1 MKVIESKSILAKL
14 LATENISV
22 EHQKVPTAAFDVKNR
37 KLILPHWE
45 NMSNSLY
52 DLLLGHEVGHARF
65 TPPEGWHDAVCDE
78 PAKKGFLNVLE
89 DVRIERFIKKQYPG
103 LVKSFYSGYRELFD
117 RDFFGVSDTEVDTLP
132 LIDRINLHY
141 KIGSF
146 LNVQF
151 TDVEKAILKR
161 LEAAET
167 WDEIAALADELYVSA
182 KEEKEQEPEQGGGS
196 SDKEDEQESGDA
208 AGDQESDDDES
219 EEESDDD
226 ESEKEGDDAT
236 DGEPE
241 DTDSE
246 YSMEEDT
253 QKVSVME
260 EYEQSDEPYSI
271 TDEAFRENED
281 QLVDNS
287 DKKTTRYINIPKLN
301 PENFIVSPKT
311 LYGNL
316 EDSFEVSHWSEV
328 SIEEKA
334 NVLYADF
341 KRKNVSIVNNMIQQF
356 ERKRKAS
363 ENLKARVSKTGDL
376 NEDRLWAYKI
386 SEDLFKQSTILP
398 KGKNHGMIMFLD
410 MSGSMV
416 GQLKS
421 TIEQML
427 TLVMFCQKINV
438 PFDVYGFTNTG
449 RASNIDTVKEGDMVI
464 DELNMPHL
472 FSSSFNKL
480 QTVNAFKHL
489 MLLGEYMSNRYGSN
503 MMLKNRNF
511 NLGATPLN
519 STMIVG
525 IEIAKRFRETHKVEI
540 LNTIVLTD
548 GGATDVPSY
557 ATGALSSW
565 GGVERPVDRH
575 VSWSEIPAFK
585 YGSVTIG
592 FDAAHSR
599 YASITASALE
609 LYKQVTGST
618 LINYHLMSRWTE
630 REFVDVYND
639 YYRVDNPKFN
649 YTDTYDVWSKE
660 RKDGM
665 VAVKDPVG
673 FDARFIM
680 KSSKI
685 NIDDEELTVKSNS
698 KGDLLRGFRKFA
710 GNKRGQ
716 RIFVNKFMDL
726 VA

>member
-22 EHQKVPTAAFDVKNR
+22 EHQKVSTAAFDVKNR

-65 TPPEGWHDAVCDE
+65 TPPEGWHDAVSDE

-117 RDFFGVSDTEVDTLP
+117 RDFFGVADTDVDTLP

-151 TDVEKAILKR
+151 TDAEKAILKR

-196 SDKEDEQESGDA
+196 SDEEGEQESGDD
-208 AGDQESDDDES
+208 AGDQEADDQES
-219 EEESDDD
+219 EE
-226 ESEKEGDDAT
+226 EGDDAT

-241 DTDSE
+241 DTDSD

-253 QKVSVME
+253 QEVSVME
-260 EYEQSDEPYSI
+260 EYNESDEPYSI
-271 TDEAFRENED
+271 TDEAFRENEE

-287 DKKTTRYINIPKLN
+287 EKRDTRYINIPKMN
-301 PENFIVSPKT
+301 IEKFIVSPKK

-316 EDSFEVSHWSEV
+316 EDSFNAPYYSASLEDM
-328 SIEEKA
+328 A
-334 NVLYADF
+334 NEMYAEF
-341 KRKNVSIVNNMIQQF
+341 KRKNVSVVNNMIQQF
-356 ERKRKAS
+356 ELKRKAA

-410 MSGSMV
+410 MSGSMAR
-416 GQLKS
+416 QIKS

-438 PFDVYGFTNTG
+438 PFDVYGFTNTNI
-449 RASNIDTVKEGDMVI
+449 SNCSNSNEAEEGDFVVY
-464 DELNMPHL
+464 DLNMPHL
-472 FSSSFNKL
+472 FSSSFTKT
-480 QTVNAFKHL
+480 QTVSAFKHL
-489 MLLGEYMSNRYGSN
+489 LMLGECMNNRGYGSEIS
-503 MMLKNRNF
+503 LRNRDF
-511 NLGATPLN
+511 RLGATPLN
-519 STMIVG
+519 STMLVG
-525 IEIAKRFRETHKVEI
+525 IEIAKRFRATHRVEI

-548 GGATDVPSY
+548 GGATDTPSY
-557 ATGALSSW
+557 MTDRISDWSQ
-565 GGVERPVDRH
+565 ERIYSNVGWNEN
-575 VSWSEIPAFK
+575 VVFK
-585 YGSVTIG
+585 YGSVSIG
-592 FDAAHSR
+592 FEAGHSR
-599 YASITASALE
+599 YTPITAAALE

-639 YYRVDNPKFN
+639 YYRIDNPKFN
-649 YTDTYDVWSKE
+649 YTDSYAVWSKD

-673 FDARFIM
+673 FDTRFIM

-685 NIDDEELTVKSNS
+685 DIEDEELTVKSNS

>member
-1 MKVIESKSILAKL
+1 MKIIESKSILAKL

-22 EHQKVPTAAFDVKNR
+22 EHQKVSTAAFDIKNR
-37 KLILPHWE
+37 KLILPTWE

-117 RDFFGVSDTEVDTLP
+117 RDFFGVADTDVDTLP

-151 TDVEKAILKR
+151 TDAEKAILKR

-167 WDEIAALADELYVSA
+167 WDEIAAIADELYVSA

-196 SDKEDEQESGDA
+196 SNEEDDQDSGDQESGDQEA
-208 AGDQESDDDES
+208 DDQES
-219 EEESDDD
+219 EEEA
-226 ESEKEGDDAT
+226 DDAT

-241 DTDSE
+241 DTDSD

-253 QKVSVME
+253 QQASVME
-260 EYEQSDEPYSI
+260 EYNESNEPYSI

-281 QLVDNS
+281 RLIDNS
-287 DKKTTRYINIPKLN
+287 GTKDTCYINIPKLN
-301 PENFIVSPKT
+301 PEKFITSPKK
-311 LYGNL
+311 LYTNL
-316 EDSFEVSHWSEV
+316 DDSFYNYWSKKSLDEV
-328 SIEEKA
+328 A
-334 NVLYADF
+334 NDLYADF

-356 ERKRKAS
+356 ERKRKAA

-410 MSGSMV
+410 MSGSMAK
-416 GQLKS
+416 QIKS

-427 TLVMFCQKINV
+427 TLVMFCQKINI
-438 PFDVYGFTNTG
+438 PFDVYGFTNTNIA
-449 RASNIDTVKEGDMVI
+449 ASNFNEAETGDLVVY
-464 DELNMPHL
+464 DLNLPHL
-472 FSSSFNKL
+472 FSSSFTKT
-480 QTVNAFKHL
+480 QTVSAFKHL
-489 MLLGEYMSNRYGSN
+489 LMLGECMSKRDLS
-503 MMLKNRNF
+503 LTNRNLS
-511 NLGATPLN
+511 LGATPLN
-519 STMIVG
+519 STMLVG
-525 IEIAKRFRETHKVEI
+525 IEIAKRFRATHNVEI

-548 GGATDVPSY
+548 GGATDTPSY
-557 ATGALSSW
+557 MTDEISEWSQ
-565 GGVERPVDRH
+565 ERLYSNVGWNEN
-575 VSWSEIPAFK
+575 VVLK
-585 YGSVTIG
+585 YGSVSIG
-592 FDAAHSR
+592 FEEGHSR
-599 YASITASALE
+599 HTPITAAALE

-618 LINYHLMSRWTE
+618 LINYHLLSRWTE

-639 YYRVDNPKFN
+639 YYRIDNPKFD
-649 YTDTYDVWSKE
+649 YTDSYDVWSKT

-673 FDARFIM
+673 FDTRFIM

-685 NIDDEELTVKSNS
+685 DIEDEELTVKSNS

>member
-22 EHQKVPTAAFDVKNR
+22 EHQKVSTAAFDVKNR
-37 KLILPHWE
+37 KLILPTWE

-117 RDFFGVSDTEVDTLP
+117 RDFFGVANTEVDTLP

-151 TDVEKAILKR
+151 TDAEKAILKR

-182 KEEKEQEPEQGGGS
+182 KEEKEQEPERGGGS
-196 SDKEDEQESGDA
+196 SDEEDEQESGEGEGEQESGDA
-208 AGDQESDDDES
+208 ADDQESDDDEFG
-219 EEESDDD
+219 E
-226 ESEKEGDDAT
+226 EGDDAT
-236 DGEPE
+236 DG
-241 DTDSE
+241 DISDIDDDFST
-246 YSMEEDT
+246 EEDT
-253 QKVSVME
+253 EQVSVME
-260 EYEQSDEPYSI
+260 EYTQSEEPYSI
-271 TDEAFRENED
+271 TDEAFREKED

-287 DKKTTRYINIPKLN
+287 EKKSTRYINIPKLN
-301 PENFIVSPKT
+301 PDTFIVSSKT

-316 EDSFEVSHWSEV
+316 EDSFQRGWGEV
-328 SIEEKA
+328 SIEDKA
-334 NVLYADF
+334 NEMYADF
-341 KRKNVSIVNNMIQQF
+341 KRKNISIVNNMIQQF

-416 GQLKS
+416 NQIKS

-449 RASNIDTVKEGDMVI
+449 SNSNADTATEGDLVI

-480 QTVNAFKHL
+480 QTVNASKHL
-489 MLLGEYMSNRYGSN
+489 LLLGEFMSNRYGCDMRMS
-503 MMLKNRNF
+503 NRNF

-519 STMIVG
+519 SAMIAG

-557 ATGALSSW
+557 ATGEISSW
-565 GGVERPVDRH
+565 SGTDRPVYRH
-575 VSWSEIPAFK
+575 VSWSENVVFK
-585 YGSVTIG
+585 YGSVSIG
-592 FDAAHSR
+592 YDAPHSR
-599 YASITASALE
+599 YYSMTASALE

-618 LINYHLMSRWTE
+618 LINYHLMQKWTE

-639 YYRVDNPKFN
+639 YYRIDNPKFEYN
-649 YTDTYDVWSKE
+649 NAYDVWSKE
-660 RKDGM
+660 RKDG
-665 VAVKDPVG
+665 VVEVKDPVG

-685 NIDDEELTVKSNS
+685 DIEDEELTVKSNS